1 MMRAMARYAVAAVV
15 FWGLAAIPLVAD
27 FFGQSYLVSLGTR
40 IVIFALAAVT
50 LDFLLGIGGLVSL
63 GHAAFIGIGAY
74 VVAVFALYGV
84 SELLVVLPA
93 AVIASGLFALATGAL
108 ALRTRGINFIMITLA
123 FAQMLYFGTTSFS
136 ALGGDDGFT
145 LPMRS
150 SVLGIRAL
158 DSATGLFWISFTLLA
173 FTYLLFQVLALSSF
187 GRALGALKQNS
198 DRMEALGVDRWQ
210 VQLRAYVISGGVCAT
225 AGVLL
230 ANLTGF
236 VSPSYIAWQRSGDLI
251 IMSVV
256 GGQGTIIGAI
266 AGAAGF
272 LGLEEYLS
280 QYFEYWRLVLGPIAI
295 VIALLVAKPLRFSR
309 RHG

>member
-1 MMRAMARYAVAAVV
+1 MARYIVAAVV
-15 FWGLAAIPLVAD
+15 FWCLATVPLFAD
-27 FFGQSYLVSLGTR
+27 YLDQTYLITLTTR
-40 IVIFALAAVT
+40 IMIFALAAVT
-50 LDFLLGIGGLVSL
+50 LDFILGVGGLVSL

-74 VVAVFALYGV
+74 TVALFSLYGV
-84 SELLVVLPA
+84 SELLIILPF
-93 AVIASGLFALATGAL
+93 AVAASGLFAFLTGAL

-123 FAQMLYFGTTSFS
+123 FAQMLFFGTTSFS
-136 ALGGDDGFT
+136 ALGGDDGFS

-150 SVLGIRAL
+150 RILGIPAL
-158 DSATGLFWISFTLLA
+158 DSALGLFWISFAFLA
-173 FTYLLFQVLALSSF
+173 LAYVLFQLLSLSSF
-187 GRALGALKQNS
+187 GRALDAFKQN
-198 DRMEALGVDRWQ
+198 REKMESLGVDRWRL
-210 VQLRAYVISGGVCAT
+210 QLRAYVISGAVCAI

-236 VSPSYIAWQRSGDLI
+236 VSPSSIAWQRSGDLV

-266 AGAAGF
+266 IGAVGF

-280 QYFEYWRLVLGPIAI
+280 HYIEYWRLILGPIAI
-295 VIALLVAKPLRFSR
+295 VIALLLNVTFWSSR

>member
-1 MMRAMARYAVAAVV
+1 MARYVAAAVV
-15 FWGLAAIPLVAD
+15 FWCLATVPLFAD
-27 FFGQSYLVSLGTR
+27 YLDQTYLITLTTR
-40 IVIFALAAVT
+40 IMIFALAAVT
-50 LDFLLGIGGLVSL
+50 LDFILGVGGLVSL

-74 VVAVFALYGV
+74 TVALFSLYGV
-84 SELLVVLPA
+84 SELLIILPF
-93 AVIASGLFALATGAL
+93 AVAASGLFAFLTGAL

-123 FAQMLYFGTTSFS
+123 FAQMLFFGTTSFS
-136 ALGGDDGFT
+136 ALGGDDGFS

-150 SVLGIRAL
+150 RILGFPAL
-158 DSATGLFWISFTLLA
+158 DSASGLFWISFAFLA
-173 FTYLLFQVLALSSF
+173 LAYVLFQMLSLSSF
-187 GRALGALKQNS
+187 GRALDAFKQN
-198 DRMEALGVDRWQ
+198 REKMESLGVDRWRL
-210 VQLRAYVISGGVCAT
+210 QLRAYVISGAVCAI

-236 VSPSYIAWQRSGDLI
+236 VSPSSIAWQRSGDLV

-266 AGAAGF
+266 IGAVGF

-280 QYFEYWRLVLGPIAI
+280 HYIEYWRLILGPIAI
-295 VIALLVAKPLRFSR
+295 VIALLLNVTFWSSR